1 MPRVPKWLGD
11 AMESVLASKY
21 LTVKV
26 ASITLLTDTL
36 CQLKLSGDFL
46 GVDFQPGYVVDFRVN
61 DNDFRHY
68 TPSAFDAKAGTCEIL
83 VHLHGK
89 GPGSAFVSRLK
100 AGGVLKIVI
109 PRGRKLYQRD
119 HQFHFFFGD
128 ETALGLFKLFSQ
140 EIYAA
145 NQHYTGVLEMSEEN
159 LRVAEQLGMKLN
171 TGVLEMSE
179 ENLRVAEQ
187 LGMKL
192 KTVLK
197 SPDDPGRYAAA
208 SLYAFKTD
216 YPHIFQQGIFY
227 LIGNAAS
234 IQHFK
239 RTLRHMGVAI
249 KNIKTEAYWAEGKVG
264 L

>member
-83 VHLHGK
+83 IHLHGK

-100 AGGVLKIVI
+100 AGGVLKMVI

-140 EIYAA
+140 EIYTA

-159 LRVAEQLGMKLN
+159 LG
-171 TGVLEMSE
+171 
-179 ENLRVAEQ
+179 VAEQ

-239 RTLRHMGVAI
+239 RTLRHMGVAV
-249 KNIKTEAYWAEGKVG
+249 KNIKTEAYWAKGKVG

>member
-11 AMESVLASKY
+11 ALESVLASKY
-21 LTVKV
+21 LTVNV
-26 ASITLLTDTL
+26 ASITLLTDTI
-36 CQLKLSGDFL
+36 CWLKLSGDFV
-46 GVDFQPGYVVDFRVN
+46 GVDFQPGYAVDFRVN

-68 TPSAFDAKAGTCEIL
+68 TPSAFDAGAGTCEIL
-83 VHLHGK
+83 IHLHGK

-100 AGGVLKIVI
+100 AGETLKMVI
-109 PRGRKLYQRD
+109 PRGRKLYDRD

-128 ETALGLFKLFSQ
+128 ETALGLFKLFSE
-140 EIYAA
+140 EIHAL
-145 NQHYTGVLEMSEEN
+145 NQHYTGVMEMSEEN
-159 LRVAEQLGMKLN
+159 QGLAE
-171 TGVLEMSE
+171 
-179 ENLRVAEQ
+179 RF
-187 LGMKL
+187 GMKL

-197 SPDDPGRYAAA
+197 SPDHPGRYAAA
-208 SLYAFKTD
+208 SLHAFKTD
-216 YPHIFQQGIFY
+216 DPHIFKQGIFY

-249 KNIKTEAYWAEGKVG
+249 KNIKTQAYWVEGKAG